1 MARELD
7 LPTLDDV
14 RQARATLRGAL
25 VPTPLQTSAT
35 FSARVGR
42 EVLLKPE
49 CLQKAGSFKI
59 RGAYTKI
66 SSLAPAERARGVITY
81 SSGNH
86 AQGVAYAARMVGVRA
101 VIVMPENAIPA
112 KVAATRGYGAEV
124 VFAGLDSEAR
134 KKKAEELVREHGYT
148 MVPPF
153 DDFHVIA
160 GQGTVALEILD
171 ERPDVATI
179 VAPVGGGG
187 LCAGVALAAKE
198 AKPGLRVIGVEP
210 EVCPDARDS
219 LRSGQICTAASI
231 DTLADGLR
239 VRRIGERNFALL
251 RRYVDEI
258 VTVTED
264 EIKQA
269 VVLLAERAK
278 LVVEPSGAVTLAAVL
293 AGRVP
298 GDGPVCAI
306 LSGGNIDRAL
316 LARLLLEVQPG

>member
-1 MARELD
+1 MD

-14 RQARATLRGAL
+14 RQARQGLRGVI

-35 FSARVGR
+35 FSARAAC

-49 CLQKAGSFKI
+49 CLQKAGAFKL

-66 SSLAPAERARGVITY
+66 HSLTPEQRGRGVITY

-86 AQGVAYAARMVGVRA
+86 AQGVAYAARLMGARA
-101 VIVMPENAIPA
+101 VVVMPENAIPA

-124 VFAGLDSEAR
+124 VFAGLDSLAR
-134 KKKAEELVREHGYT
+134 QHKAEELVREHGYT

-153 DDFHVIA
+153 DDPHIIA
-160 GQGTVALEILD
+160 GQGTVGLEILD

-179 VAPVGGGG
+179 VAPIGGGG
-187 LCAGVALAAKE
+187 LCSGVALAAKE
-198 AKPGLRVIGVEP
+198 AKPSVRVVGVEP

-219 LRSGQICTAASI
+219 LRAGEICTAASI
-231 DTLADGLR
+231 DTIADGLR
-239 VRRIGERNFALL
+239 VRRVGERNFALM
-251 RRYVDEI
+251 RRYVDDI

-264 EIKQA
+264 EIRQA

-278 LVVEPSGAVTLAAVL
+278 LVVEPSGAVTLAALL

-298 GDGPVCAI
+298 TAGPVCAI
-306 LSGGNIDRAL
+306 LSGGNIDREL
-316 LARLLLEVQPG
+316 LARLLLEVPVA

>member
-1 MARELD
+1 MD

-14 RQARATLRGAL
+14 RQARQGLRG
-25 VPTPLQTSAT
+25 VIVSTPLQTSAT
-35 FSARVGR
+35 FSARAGC

-49 CLQKAGSFKI
+49 CLQKAGAFKI

-66 SSLAPAERARGVITY
+66 HSLTPEQRARGVITY

-86 AQGVAYAARMVGVRA
+86 AQGVAYAARLMGAPAIV
-101 VIVMPENAIPA
+101 VMPENAIPA

-124 VFAGLDSEAR
+124 VFAGLDSLAR
-134 KKKAEELVREHGYT
+134 QHKAEELVREHGYT

-153 DDFHVIA
+153 DDPHIIV
-160 GQGTVALEILD
+160 GQGTVGLEILD

-179 VAPVGGGG
+179 VVPIGGGG
-187 LCAGVALAAKE
+187 LCSGVALAAKE
-198 AKPGLRVIGVEP
+198 AKPSVRVVGVEP

-219 LRSGQICTAASI
+219 LRAGEICTAASI
-231 DTLADGLR
+231 DTIADGLR
-239 VRRIGERNFALL
+239 VRRIGERNFALM
-251 RRYVDEI
+251 RRYVDDI

-264 EIKQA
+264 EIRRA

-298 GDGPVCAI
+298 TAGPVCAI
-306 LSGGNIDRAL
+306 LSGGNIDRDL
-316 LARLLLEVQPG
+316 LARLLLEVTVA